1 MAEGYEV
8 AKAWITIV
16 PTLNGAQE
24 TISKELGASTEPA
37 AKQAGEKA
45 GKNFG
50 ESLAK
55 GLKVTGAAIGAAMT
69 AVTGAAVATGKAF
82 INTANDIS
90 SMGDS
95 IGDNAAKMGISTKA
109 YQEWDFILQRSGSS
123 IDAMK
128 TSMKTLANA
137 AVNGSDAFKT
147 LGISQKELNSLSQ
160 EELFERTVKAL
171 SGIEDT
177 TTRTALA
184 SKLLGKGALELGGV
198 FNMTSD
204 EIDQAKQKMYDLGAY
219 MDEDAIAASDTYQ
232 DTMTDLQDSIKG
244 MKMRV
249 ISDFLPGITSV
260 MDGLAKVFSG
270 KGGVGEIQDGLKS
283 IIDNI
288 AALAPKLLPIAQ
300 TLISSLISGFAPM
313 LPSLVSAIFD
323 IVVQTITTVT
333 SMIPQMMPSIITGIK
348 GIMSAVMS
356 AMPIIIQGMT
366 TLILELANWLSSGG
380 AEDLI
385 DGLIAMTVTICN
397 NIAIILPP
405 LLKALV
411 TVISEIAKALTKP
424 SNLEML
430 LDAVI
435 TVIGA
440 IAVAI
445 WDSLPVIWDMIK
457 GVIGNLGNL
466 VGDFLY
472 WIVPKVAEGLSKVIN
487 TVKGWGENIKGFFV
501 GLWNNL
507 KDGVAKNLDNLKQK
521 FTSIFDNVRDTVK
534 NAIEKIK
541 SFFKFSWS
549 LPKLKMP
556 HFSIT
561 GKFSLDPPSIPK
573 IGVSWYAKAMDEPF
587 VLNNAT
593 IFGAMNGNLLGGGE
607 RGSEVVVGTRKLMEM
622 IADAKGGNQNVVINV
637 YAAEGQNV
645 NDLAEQIAY
654 KLEDMTR
661 RKAVANG
668 TI

>member
-55 GLKVTGAAIGAAMT
+55 GLKVTGAAIGAAMA

-82 INTANDIS
+82 VVSAKNVAAY
-90 SMGDS
+90 
-95 IGDNAAKMGISTKA
+95 GDNIDKMSQKMGISAKS
-109 YQEWDFILQRSGSS
+109 YQEWDFIMQHAGAS
-123 IDAMK
+123 IDSLKM
-128 TSMKTLANA
+128 SMKTLATA
-137 AVNGSDAFKT
+137 AVNGSDAFT
-147 LGISQKELNSLSQ
+147 ALGISQEQLTSMSQ
-160 EELFERTVKAL
+160 EEIFNATISAL
-171 SGIEDT
+171 QNVEDET
-177 TTRTALA
+177 QRTALA
-184 SKLLGKGALELGGV
+184 SKLLGRGATELGALFNMSADETEALRQQVHDLGGV
-198 FNMTSD
+198 MSD
-204 EIDQAKQKMYDLGAY
+204 EAVKDAATFQDEMQNMNTA
-219 MDEDAIAASDTYQ
+219 MD
-232 DTMTDLQDSIKG
+232 G
-244 MKMRV
+244 MKRNMM
-249 ISDFLPGITSV
+249 SNFLPGMSDA
-260 MDGLAKVFSG
+260 MKGLSKVFSG

-283 IIDNI
+283 IIDNL

-397 NIAIILPP
+397 NIAVILPP

-435 TVIGA
+435 TVVGA

-445 WDSLPVIWDMIK
+445 WEALPVIWDMIK

-501 GLWNNL
+501 GLWTNL
-507 KDGVAKNLDNLKQK
+507 KDGVTKNLDNLKSK
-521 FTSIFDNVRDTVK
+521 FTSIFDNVRNVVK
-534 NAIEKIK
+534 TAIDKIK
-541 SFFKFSWS
+541 SFFNFSWS

-645 NDLAEQIAY
+645 NDLAEKIAY

>member
-177 TTRTALA
+177 SKRTALA

-204 EIDQAKQKMYDLGAY
+204 EIEQAKQKMYDLGAY

-260 MDGLAKVFSG
+260 MDGLSKVFSG

-397 NIAIILPP
+397 NIAVILPP

-435 TVIGA
+435 TVVGA

-501 GLWNNL
+501 GLWNTL
-507 KDGVAKNLDNLKQK
+507 KDGVAKNLDNLKSK
-521 FTSIFDNVRDTVK
+521 FTSIFDNVRNVVK
-534 NAIEKIK
+534 TAIDKIK
-541 SFFKFSWS
+541 SFFHFSWS

-607 RGSEVVVGTRKLMEM
+607 RGSEVVVGTRKLMDM

-645 NDLAEQIAY
+645 NDLAEKIAY

>member
-90 SMGDS
+90 SMGDT

-147 LGISQKELNSLSQ
+147 LGISQKELNTLSQ

-177 TTRTALA
+177 SKRTALA

-204 EIDQAKQKMYDLGAY
+204 EIDQAKQRMYDLGAY
-219 MDEDAIAASDTYQ
+219 MDEDAIAASDNYQ

-283 IIDNI
+283 IIDNL

-356 AMPIIIQGMT
+356 AMPIIIQGAT

-397 NIAIILPP
+397 NIAVILPP

-435 TVIGA
+435 TVVGA

-501 GLWNNL
+501 GLWNTL
-507 KDGVAKNLDNLKQK
+507 KDGVAKNLDNLKSK
-521 FTSIFDNVRDTVK
+521 FTSIFDNVRNVVK
-534 NAIEKIK
+534 TAIDKIK
-541 SFFKFSWS
+541 SFFNFSWS

>member
-82 INTANDIS
+82 VNTANEIS
-90 SMGDS
+90 SMGDT

-123 IDAMK
+123 IDSMK

-147 LGISQKELNSLSQ
+147 LGISQKELDTLSQ

-177 TTRTALA
+177 SKRTAIA

-204 EIDQAKQKMYDLGAY
+204 EIDQAKQRMYDLGAY
-219 MDEDAIAASDTYQ
+219 MDEDAIAASDNYQ

-270 KGGVGEIQDGLKS
+270 KGGVGEIQEGLKS
-283 IIDNI
+283 IIDNV

-300 TLISSLISGFAPM
+300 TLITSLISGFAPM
-313 LPSLVSAIFD
+313 LPSLVSAVFD
-323 IVVQTITTVT
+323 IVVQTITVVT
-333 SMIPQMMPSIITGIK
+333 TMIPQMMPSIIAGIK
-348 GIMSAVMS
+348 GIMSAVIS

-366 TLILELANWLSSGG
+366 TLILDLANWLSSGG
-380 AEDLI
+380 AEDMI

-445 WDSLPVIWDMIK
+445 WEALPVIWDMVK
-457 GVIGNLGNL
+457 GIIGNLGNL

-521 FTSIFDNVRDTVK
+521 FTSIFDNVRNVVK
-534 NAIEKIK
+534 TAIDKIK
-541 SFFKFSWS
+541 SFFNFSWS

-645 NDLAEQIAY
+645 NDLAEKIAY

>member
-55 GLKVTGAAIGAAMT
+55 GLKVTGAAIAGAMT

-82 INTANDIS
+82 INTANEIS

-177 TTRTALA
+177 SKRTALA

-204 EIDQAKQKMYDLGAY
+204 EIEQAKQKMYDLGAY

-260 MDGLAKVFSG
+260 MDGLSKVFSG

-283 IIDNI
+283 IIDNL

-356 AMPIIIQGMT
+356 AMPIIIQGAT

-424 SNLEML
+424 SNIEML

-435 TVIGA
+435 TVVGA

-501 GLWNNL
+501 GLWTNL
-507 KDGVAKNLDNLKQK
+507 KDGVTKNLDNLKSK
-521 FTSIFDNVRDTVK
+521 FTSIFDNVRNVVK
-534 NAIEKIK
+534 TAIDKIK
-541 SFFKFSWS
+541 SFFNFSWS

-645 NDLAEQIAY
+645 NDLAEKIAY

>member
-171 SGIEDT
+171 SGVEDT
-177 TTRTALA
+177 SKRTALA

-204 EIDQAKQKMYDLGAY
+204 EIEQAKQKMYDLGAY

-260 MDGLAKVFSG
+260 MDGLSKVFSG

-283 IIDNI
+283 IIDNL

-397 NIAIILPP
+397 NIAVILPP

-435 TVIGA
+435 TVVGA

-501 GLWNNL
+501 GLWNTL
-507 KDGVAKNLDNLKQK
+507 KDGVAKNLDNLKSK
-521 FTSIFDNVRDTVK
+521 FTSIFDNVRNVVK
-534 NAIEKIK
+534 TAIDKIK
-541 SFFKFSWS
+541 SFFNFSWS

-607 RGSEVVVGTRKLMEM
+607 RGSEVVVGTRKLMDM

-645 NDLAEQIAY
+645 NDLAEKIAY

>member
-90 SMGDS
+90 SIGDT

-171 SGIEDT
+171 SGVEDT
-177 TTRTALA
+177 SKRTALA

-204 EIDQAKQKMYDLGAY
+204 EIEEAKQKMYDLGAY
-219 MDEDAIAASDTYQ
+219 MDEDAISASDNYQ

-288 AALAPKLLPIAQ
+288 AALTPKLLPIAQ

-313 LPSLVSAIFD
+313 LPSLVSAVFD
-323 IVVQTITTVT
+323 IVIQTITTVT
-333 SMIPQMMPSIITGIK
+333 TMIPQMMPSIITGIK

-385 DGLIAMTVTICN
+385 DGLIAMTVTNCN
-397 NIAIILPP
+397 NIAVILPP

-435 TVIGA
+435 TVVGA

-445 WDSLPVIWDMIK
+445 WEALPVIWDMIK

-501 GLWNNL
+501 GLWTNL
-507 KDGVAKNLDNLKQK
+507 KDGVTKNLDNLKSK
-521 FTSIFDNVRDTVK
+521 FTSIFDNVRNVVK
-534 NAIEKIK
+534 TAIDKIK
-541 SFFKFSWS
+541 SFFNFSWS

>member
-55 GLKVTGAAIGAAMT
+55 GLKVTGAAIGAAMA

-82 INTANDIS
+82 VVSAKNVAAY
-90 SMGDS
+90 
-95 IGDNAAKMGISTKA
+95 GDNIDKMSQKMGISAKS
-109 YQEWDFILQRSGSS
+109 YQEWDFIMQHAGAS
-123 IDAMK
+123 IDSLKM
-128 TSMKTLANA
+128 SMKTLATA
-137 AVNGSDAFKT
+137 AVNGSDAFT
-147 LGISQKELNSLSQ
+147 ALGISQEQLASMSQ
-160 EELFERTVKAL
+160 EEIFKATISAL
-171 SGIEDT
+171 QNVEDET
-177 TTRTALA
+177 QRTALA
-184 SKLLGKGALELGGV
+184 SKLLGRGATELGALFNMSADETEALRQQVHDLGGV
-198 FNMTSD
+198 MSD
-204 EIDQAKQKMYDLGAY
+204 EAVKDAATFQDEMQNMNTA
-219 MDEDAIAASDTYQ
+219 MD
-232 DTMTDLQDSIKG
+232 G
-244 MKMRV
+244 MKRNMM
-249 ISDFLPGITSV
+249 SNFLPGMSDA
-260 MDGLAKVFSG
+260 MKGLSKVFSG

-288 AALAPKLLPIAQ
+288 AALTPKLLPIAQ

-397 NIAIILPP
+397 NIAVILPP

-435 TVIGA
+435 TVVGA

-445 WDSLPVIWDMIK
+445 WEALPVIWDMIK

-501 GLWNNL
+501 GLWTNL
-507 KDGVAKNLDNLKQK
+507 KDGVTKNLDNLKSK
-521 FTSIFDNVRDTVK
+521 FTSIFDNVRNVVK
-534 NAIEKIK
+534 TAIDKIK
-541 SFFKFSWS
+541 SFFNFSWS

>member
-90 SMGDS
+90 SMGDT

-177 TTRTALA
+177 SKRTALA

-204 EIDQAKQKMYDLGAY
+204 EIEQAKQKMYDLGAY

-232 DTMTDLQDSIKG
+232 DTITDLQDSIKG

-260 MDGLAKVFSG
+260 MDGLSKVFSG

-348 GIMSAVMS
+348 GIMSAVIS

-366 TLILELANWLSSGG
+366 TLILDLANWLSSGG

-385 DGLIAMTVTICN
+385 DGLIAMTTTICN

-435 TVIGA
+435 TVVGA

-445 WDSLPVIWDMIK
+445 WEALPVIWDMIK

-507 KDGVAKNLDNLKQK
+507 KDGVTKNLDNLKQK
-521 FTSIFDNVRDTVK
+521 FTSIFDNVRNVVK
-534 NAIEKIK
+534 TAIDKIK
-541 SFFKFSWS
+541 SFFNFSWS

-645 NDLAEQIAY
+645 NDLAEKIAY

>member
-55 GLKVTGAAIGAAMT
+55 GLKVTGAAIGAAMA

-82 INTANDIS
+82 VVSAKNVAAY
-90 SMGDS
+90 
-95 IGDNAAKMGISTKA
+95 GDNIDKMSQKMGISAKS
-109 YQEWDFILQRSGSS
+109 YQEWDFIMQHAGAS
-123 IDAMK
+123 IDSLKM
-128 TSMKTLANA
+128 SMKTLATA
-137 AVNGSDAFKT
+137 AVNGSDAFT
-147 LGISQKELNSLSQ
+147 ALGISQEQLTSMSQ
-160 EELFERTVKAL
+160 EEIFNATISAL
-171 SGIEDT
+171 QNVEDET
-177 TTRTALA
+177 QRTALA
-184 SKLLGKGALELGGV
+184 SKLLGRGATELGALFNMSADETEALRQQVHDLGGV
-198 FNMTSD
+198 MSD
-204 EIDQAKQKMYDLGAY
+204 EAVKDAATFQDEMQNMNTA
-219 MDEDAIAASDTYQ
+219 MD
-232 DTMTDLQDSIKG
+232 G
-244 MKMRV
+244 MKRNMM
-249 ISDFLPGITSV
+249 SNFLPGMSDA
-260 MDGLAKVFSG
+260 MKGLSKVFSG

-288 AALAPKLLPIAQ
+288 AALTPKLLPIAQ

-397 NIAIILPP
+397 NIAVILPP

-435 TVIGA
+435 TVVGA

-445 WDSLPVIWDMIK
+445 WEALPVIWDMIK

-501 GLWNNL
+501 GLWTNL
-507 KDGVAKNLDNLKQK
+507 KDGVTKNLDNLKSK
-521 FTSIFDNVRDTVK
+521 FTSIFDNVRNVVK
-534 NAIEKIK
+534 TAIDKIK
-541 SFFKFSWS
+541 SFFNFSWS

>member
-82 INTANDIS
+82 INTANDIA
-90 SMGDS
+90 SMGDT

-177 TTRTALA
+177 SKRTALA

-204 EIDQAKQKMYDLGAY
+204 EIDQAKQRMYDLGAY
-219 MDEDAIAASDTYQ
+219 MDEDAIAASDNYQ

-283 IIDNI
+283 IIDNL

-333 SMIPQMMPSIITGIK
+333 SMIPQMMPSIISGIK

-366 TLILELANWLSSGG
+366 TLILDLANWLSSGG

-397 NIAIILPP
+397 NIAVILPP

-435 TVIGA
+435 TVVGA

-501 GLWNNL
+501 GLWNTL
-507 KDGVAKNLDNLKQK
+507 KDGVAKNLDNLKSK
-521 FTSIFDNVRDTVK
+521 FTSIFDNVRNVVK
-534 NAIEKIK
+534 TAIDKIK
-541 SFFKFSWS
+541 SFFNFSWS

>member
-16 PTLNGAQE
+16 PRLNGAQE

-90 SMGDS
+90 SMGDT

-177 TTRTALA
+177 SKRTALA

-204 EIDQAKQKMYDLGAY
+204 EIDQAKQRMYDLGAY
-219 MDEDAIAASDTYQ
+219 MDEDAIAASDNYQ

-356 AMPIIIQGMT
+356 AMPIIIQGAT

-397 NIAIILPP
+397 NIAVILPP

-501 GLWNNL
+501 GLWNTL
-507 KDGVAKNLDNLKQK
+507 KDGVAKNLDNLKSK
-521 FTSIFDNVRDTVK
+521 FTSIFDNVRNVVK
-534 NAIEKIK
+534 TAIDKIK
-541 SFFKFSWS
+541 SFFNFSWS

>member
-177 TTRTALA
+177 SKRTALA

-204 EIDQAKQKMYDLGAY
+204 EIEEAKQKMYDLGAY

-283 IIDNI
+283 IIDNL

-397 NIAIILPP
+397 NIAVILPP

-435 TVIGA
+435 TVVGA

-501 GLWNNL
+501 GLWTNL
-507 KDGVAKNLDNLKQK
+507 KDGVTKNLDNLKSK
-521 FTSIFDNVRDTVK
+521 FTSIFDNVRNVVK
-534 NAIEKIK
+534 TAIDKIK
-541 SFFKFSWS
+541 SFFNFSWS

-645 NDLAEQIAY
+645 NDLAEKIAY